1 MNNHQNN
8 VDFIV
13 CPNKHEILA
22 SIFAVTVLVV
32 FTLGTSSQAAARF
45 ELIMA
50 KQETENTTV
59 ADGT

>member
-1 MNNHQNN
+1 M
-8 VDFIV
+8 DFIV